1 MQEFWKERGKG
12 MYIAIDI
19 GGTSTRIGLLEAPSS
34 GRFEQVARFPTE
46 QLYDRQIELLTQ
58 AISATR
64 VSELDGIGISLGAR
78 ITRDGTAVLEGPNL
92 RDYERKPLVNELASR
107 FGCQVR
113 LAHDAVCGVLAETT
127 LGVLAPF
134 DRCAYLTVSTGT
146 GAAIQLRK
154 PPNVVTLSIEMGH
167 QIMPG
172 NTRECLCG
180 QIGCIE
186 TFTGGKQIALRHGR
200 NASEIND
207 LAFWQEFTDVLA
219 AGIVNLSWLARI
231 EAIALSGGIALNSTY
246 LRDHLQAR
254 VNALRIGDE
263 CQLLWSQL
271 GENAPIIGAA
281 LLIDTPESTILH

>member
-1 MQEFWKERGKG
+1 MASSRRRPQDEFAQ
-12 MYIAIDI
+12 I
-19 GGTSTRIGLLEAPSS
+19 
-34 GRFEQVARFPTE
+34 ARFPTE
-46 QLYDRQIELLTQ
+46 QMYDRQMALLTQ
-58 AISATR
+58 AMTPRTCPSCVASAST
-64 VSELDGIGISLGAR
+64 LGAR
-78 ITRDGTAVLEGPNL
+78 ITRDGAAVLEGPNL
-92 RDYERKPLVNELASR
+92 RDYEGKPLVRQLEQR

-113 LAHDAVCGVLAETT
+113 LAHDAVCGVLAETA
-127 LGVLAPF
+127 LGVLQPF

-186 TFTGGKQIALRHGR
+186 TYTGGKQIALRHGR
-200 NASEIND
+200 DASEIAD
-207 LAFWQEFTDVLA
+207 PTFWQEFTDVLA
-219 AGIVNLSWLARI
+219 AGIVNLSWLARV
-231 EAIALSGGIALNSTY
+231 EAIALSGGIALNSAY
-246 LRDHLQAR
+246 LREHLQAK

-263 CQLLWSQL
+263 CQLRWSQL

-281 LLIDTPESTILH
+281 LLLDTPESTILH